1 MAPAP
6 ASAPPARAM
15 LSKRHLW
22 AIVLCLVAT
31 VYAFAFYCQ
40 LPPAPSTF
48 HDFPAYYIPA
58 KQLLRGANPY
68 LISLPGVLAPADTP
82 TWLLCFEPLAALMP
96 HTAAWAWFWIN
107 VLALL
112 FSLLLLIKEAGFRG
126 SEAIIVAAICLMYP
140 PIASNLWFGQSE
152 IFLCLFVALMLVALR
167 HGYDGLAGMSLA
179 AAALLRA
186 YPFGL
191 IAYLLVLRRWRALGW
206 TAVGVTVGGLL
217 TVLFV
222 GWRTVETY
230 VDLIGMS
237 RGVGI
242 FGLTATLHVPGGLMK
257 HPANLNLGAFVKWLY
272 DRTAS
277 RSVPLAVSIFG
288 VLAEIAA
295 VVAGFHATVGID
307 PDDSDWRGFGLW
319 IVTLSLIS
327 PLSWYFYFCCFLPL
341 IIGMAAAWRRGYLP
355 SAALYAFVAAYLIG
369 TVLPTYGHPLYP
381 FFEAAIKSMRE
392 KHPHIDHAIS
402 EKEFAALILT
412 WLAAY
417 LFVISACRAPRRASN
432 GRAEHSANNSG

>member
-1 MAPAP
+1 
-6 ASAPPARAM
+6 M

-22 AIVLCLVAT
+22 AIVLCVAAT
-31 VYAFAFYCQ
+31 VYAFAFYRQ

-48 HDFPAYYIPA
+48 HDFPAYYLPA
-58 KQLLRGANPY
+58 VRMLHGANPY
-68 LISLPGVLAPADTP
+68 FTHLSEVTPPADTP
-82 TWLLCFEPLAALMP
+82 TWMLCIEPLAALTP
-96 HTAAWAWFWIN
+96 YTAAWAWFWIN

-112 FSLLLLIKEAGFRG
+112 LSLLLLIKEAGFRG

-152 IFLCLFVALMLVALR
+152 IFLCLFLVLMLVALR
-167 HGYDGLAGMSLA
+167 RGHERLAGLCLA

-186 YPFGL
+186 YPIGM
-191 IAYLLVLRRWRALGW
+191 IAYLLVLRRWRALIW
-206 TAVGVTVGGLL
+206 TAIGVIAGGLL
-217 TVLFV
+217 TTAFV
-222 GWRTVETY
+222 GWRVIETY
-230 VDLIGMS
+230 FDLIGLS
-237 RGVGI
+237 RGLGL
-242 FGLTATLHVPGGLMK
+242 FGLASTLNEPFGMMK

-272 DRTAS
+272 DRTGS
-277 RSVPLAVSIFG
+277 RSVPFAVSIFS

-295 VVAGFHATVGID
+295 VAAAFHATIGID

-319 IVTLSLIS
+319 VVTLSLIS

-355 SAALYAFVAAYLIG
+355 SAALYALVVAYLIG

-381 FFEAAIKSMRE
+381 SFEAVIHSLRAN
-392 KHPHIDHAIS
+392 HPHIDHAIT

-417 LFVISACRAPRRASN
+417 LFVLSARWAPRRASSA
-432 GRAEHSANNSG
+432 RAEHTANSSG